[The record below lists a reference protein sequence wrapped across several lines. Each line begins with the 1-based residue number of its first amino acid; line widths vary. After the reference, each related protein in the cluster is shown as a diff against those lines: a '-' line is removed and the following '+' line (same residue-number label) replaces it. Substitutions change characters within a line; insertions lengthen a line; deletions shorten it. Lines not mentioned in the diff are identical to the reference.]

1 MSFNADRQA
10 LYMRN
15 SACIPA
21 HLKRRRYTSTAAVS
35 LSDSTRRSRW
45 MTASMPTPC
54 SPAHQFAQH
63 WARPH
68 TNRPLCCSARHRELR
83 FESLR
88 QLRLRACHVTS
99 E

>member
-1 MSFNADRQA
+1 
-10 LYMRN
+10 MRN

-68 TNRPLCCSARHRELR
+68 TNRPLCCSAIHREAAVGEFKTAA
-83 FESLR
+83 FESLPR
-88 QLRLRACHVTS
+88 D